1 MCKSTVAIVN
11 RGKKHNF
18 VGAGSP
24 TIIAKNLQA
33 HKPAPAPP
41 SIPIYLFQKNNYK
54 NLEGGFI

>member
-11 RGKKHNF
+11 GSKKHNS

-24 TIIAKNLQA
+24 TIIAKNPQS

-41 SIPIYLFQKNNYK
+41 SIPIYLFQNNYK